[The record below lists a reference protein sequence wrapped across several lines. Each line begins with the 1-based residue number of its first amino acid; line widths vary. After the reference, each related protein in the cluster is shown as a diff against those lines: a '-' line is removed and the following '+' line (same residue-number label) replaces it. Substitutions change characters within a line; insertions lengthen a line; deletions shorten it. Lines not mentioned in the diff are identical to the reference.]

1 MSKFCRNQRQAVAFL
16 SPVVAPPP
24 PLKIGVA
31 INTPRGKSVSNV
43 RINATGLV
51 MAPPET
57 IVVLGFHELFDMTT
71 VLSMIPLYDK
81 QLANPCG
88 RTCATTAYAHET
100 EANTLERNESTIHQL
115 RNAHRSVENTNK
127 SRKHLHPCPFFCWR
141 H

>member
-24 PLKIGVA
+24 PPKIGVA

-81 QLANPCG
+81 QLANACG
-88 RTCATTAYAHET
+88 RKCATTAYAHET
-100 EANTLERNESTIHQL
+100 EANTLERN
-115 RNAHRSVENTNK
+115 
-127 SRKHLHPCPFFCWR
+127 
-141 H
+141 